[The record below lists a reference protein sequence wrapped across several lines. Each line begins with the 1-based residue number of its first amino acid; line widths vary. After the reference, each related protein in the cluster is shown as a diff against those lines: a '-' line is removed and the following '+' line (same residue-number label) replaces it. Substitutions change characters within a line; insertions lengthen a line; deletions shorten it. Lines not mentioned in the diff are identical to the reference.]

1 MRRRESTYVKLLV
14 FVALG
19 WVLTAETFPSPWLS
33 VAFPALGVLFAA
45 GGAAAA
51 ARLDAVGSTR
61 AHLWRAGPALLVP
74 FWAFAATAVT
84 VMVVGGWRWDPD
96 AGSEPLTW
104 STAWRWLLPLV
115 DPPVPTGGSGLV
127 GALGFVQVALWL
139 LLLTPPLL
147 WLSRRWLLRLMTLPL
162 LTVVLVAIGIANPVG
177 HTADVV
183 LGLCAYTG
191 CWLLGFAHHD
201 GRLRQVPADV
211 ALLGG
216 GLCVAAGI
224 GLALWQQD
232 LYGTYALAA
241 NPLATTLFSLGGV
254 LVLLRLDPWLRWL
267 ERARGLRPVLSLFHG
282 RTLTA
287 LLWVDVVIVLTPP
300 ALALTPLARFHTA
313 TLQGALLQYAA
324 SWVLLL
330 AAVVL
335 LGWLEDLGAGRRPRL
350 VPRRRTAPAPAPA
363 PAPVPQPRPAPLA
376 EPRPGP
382 VPEGRPAPAVAGPA
396 PRRPSPR
403 PRGHVLR
410 GDVALADDVAPGE
423 ALTELQVLVREY
435 RARVGQQRVGPDRA
449 VDP

>member
-19 WVLTAETFPSPWLS
+19 WVLTAETFPRPWLS

-61 AHLWRAGPALLVP
+61 AHLRCAGPALLVP

-84 VMVVGGWRWDPD
+84 VMVVEGWRWDPD

-104 STAWRWLLPLV
+104 STGWRWLLPLV

-139 LLLTPPLL
+139 VLLTPPLL

-201 GRLRQVPADV
+201 GRLRRVPGDV

-232 LYGTYALAA
+232 LHGTYALVA

-313 TLQGALLQYAA
+313 TTQGALLQYAA

-350 VPRRRTAPAPAPA
+350 VPRRRTAPAPAPV
-363 PAPVPQPRPAPLA
+363 PVPQPRPAPVA
-376 EPRPGP
+376 EPRPAP
-382 VPEGRPAPAVAGPA
+382 VPDGWARSGRRGAGAATAESAAEGTRPPRHRGAG
-396 PRRPSPR
+396 RRCRS
-403 PRGHVLR
+403 G
-410 GDVALADDVAPGE
+410 
-423 ALTELQVLVREY
+423 
-435 RARVGQQRVGPDRA
+435 
-449 VDP
+449 